1 MTLEELNVV
10 EGQFENVEM
19 LASDLL
25 KKVEFGDITR
35 NQLERELKEIV
46 KSTKHCFE
54 YIKNEDWK

>member
-1 MTLEELNVV
+1 MTPEELNVV

-35 NQLERELKEIV
+35 NQLERELKEILKV
-46 KSTKHCFE
+46 SQNCFQ